1 MRTLVGMGNA
11 ALMAVV
17 SVGQESTEKKNTKTN
32 CFSDLSQGWTI
43 IMFFTLVNMNTQEAF
58 SEDALVSASATMSSQ
73 RCRARVLALQSQS

>member
-17 SVGQESTEKKNTKTN
+17 SVGQESTKKNTKKN